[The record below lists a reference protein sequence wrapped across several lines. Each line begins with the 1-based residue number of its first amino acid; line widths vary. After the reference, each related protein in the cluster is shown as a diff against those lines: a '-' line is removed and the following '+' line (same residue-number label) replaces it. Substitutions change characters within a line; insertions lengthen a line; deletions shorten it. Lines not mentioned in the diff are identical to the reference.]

1 MKKMFLS
8 LATIAFVATGALT
21 ATSCGSDDST
31 PNPDPVP
38 EPLTENFIE
47 IGSEKFPLNFT
58 WLGFESDAAIEGED
72 VLEQALNPEDP
83 STLYVVWRFST
94 LTEDSNDPEAAV
106 INWWVT
112 EIDQTKTG
120 WEDGRYKYPFTQDAT
135 TLRFQT
141 VAIAADTQYNET
153 ASDALEFGLG
163 DNFMYGENA
172 NINMTMTGTLDG
184 VNVDMD
190 IDHMLDMLYY
200 IEVDASAAKG
210 VNTKNISF
218 EKSKASIKASSNLEI
233 TKNF

>member
-8 LATIAFVATGALT
+8 LTTIAFVATGALT

-94 LTEDSNDPEAAV
+94 LTEDSNDQ
-106 INWWVT
+106 I
-112 EIDQTKTG
+112 
-120 WEDGRYKYPFTQDAT
+120 GR
-135 TLRFQT
+135 
-141 VAIAADTQYNET
+141 
-153 ASDALEFGLG
+153 ASCRER
-163 DNFMYGENA
+163 
-172 NINMTMTGTLDG
+172 
-184 VNVDMD
+184 V
-190 IDHMLDMLYY
+190 
-200 IEVDASAAKG
+200 
-210 VNTKNISF
+210 
-218 EKSKASIKASSNLEI
+218 
-233 TKNF
+233 